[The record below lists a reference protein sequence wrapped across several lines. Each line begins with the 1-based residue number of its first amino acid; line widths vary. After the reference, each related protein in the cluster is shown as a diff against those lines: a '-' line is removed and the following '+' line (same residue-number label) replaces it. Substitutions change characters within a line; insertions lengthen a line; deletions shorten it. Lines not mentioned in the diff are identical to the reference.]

1 MKQIIISLILGA
13 ALALTACA
21 PGTYYKN
28 HPTTRQQLI
37 DKMGEP
43 HRTYTTDEGQE
54 HLVYKFRGFGT
65 TYMYYAVEN
74 GMVVRTGMNP
84 R

>member
-1 MKQIIISLILGA
+1 MKQIIVSLILGA

-28 HPTTRQQLI
+28 NPTTRQQLI

-43 HRTYTTDEGQE
+43 HKIHKTEGGQE
-54 HLVYKFRGFGT
+54 QLVYKYRGFGT
-65 TYMYYAVEN
+65 TYMYYAVED
-74 GMVVRTGMNP
+74 GMVVRTGMVP